1 MDIIKLVIIF
11 LSIVI
16 VMRFNKPLTI
26 SIGTGVI
33 VTAILYLIKPMDMV
47 TLTMK
52 GVFSW
57 DTIFLV
63 LAFYS
68 ITFLSRM
75 LEKRGHILLAEQS
88 LSNLFNSR
96 RINAMIAPFIIG
108 LLPTVG
114 AVLIACPIV
123 NNACGDHL
131 TTEEKCFVTSY
142 YRHISEAFLPTYGAI
157 LLALKLTGIDMT
169 AFVIAMIPMVIV
181 LFLLGY
187 IFYVRKIPKEIGLE
201 MTISKFPDIKNLFI
215 SLWSLALTII
225 LILAF
230 KVPVYLAVIPVIVL
244 SFYVNRF
251 TWDEIKPMF
260 KSAFEERLIF
270 TTIIIMIF
278 KEVIFHAGVIERL
291 PGYFSL
297 LQIPSVIIFSLIF
310 FFGPLVAGAQTMIAL
325 ALPLAYASIP
335 NGGLAL
341 MILLMNILYISMQI
355 SPTHICLAVV
365 VEDYGVS
372 FIDLVKKSIPVL
384 ITFIIIISLYT
395 YLLFFL
401 GL

>member
-1 MDIIKLVIIF
+1 MDIIKLGIIF

-33 VTAILYLIKPMDMV
+33 VTGILYLIKPMEMLN
-47 TLTMK
+47 LTFK
-52 GVFSW
+52 GILSW
-57 DTIFLV
+57 DTTFLV

-123 NNACGDHL
+123 NNACGDYL

-187 IFYVRKIPKEIGLE
+187 LFYVRKIPKEIGLE
-201 MTISKFPDIKNLFI
+201 MTISKFPDVKNLFI

-225 LILAF
+225 LILVF
-230 KVPVYLAVIPVIVL
+230 KIPVYLAVIPVIIL
-244 SFYVNRF
+244 SLYVNRF

-278 KEVIFHAGVIERL
+278 KEVLFHTGVIERL

-297 LQIPSVIIFSLIF
+297 LQIPSVLIFSLIF
-310 FFGPLVAGAQTMIAL
+310 F
-325 ALPLAYASIP
+325 
-335 NGGLAL
+335 
-341 MILLMNILYISMQI
+341 
-355 SPTHICLAVV
+355 
-365 VEDYGVS
+365 
-372 FIDLVKKSIPVL
+372 
-384 ITFIIIISLYT
+384 
-395 YLLFFL
+395 L

>member
-1 MDIIKLVIIF
+1 MDIIKLGIIF

-33 VTAILYLIKPMDMV
+33 VTGILYLIKPMEMLN
-47 TLTMK
+47 LTFK
-52 GVFSW
+52 GILSW
-57 DTIFLV
+57 DTTFLV

-123 NNACGDHL
+123 NNACGDYL

-157 LLALKLTGIDMT
+157 LLALKLTCIDMT

-187 IFYVRKIPKEIGLE
+187 LFYVRKIPKEIGLE
-201 MTISKFPDIKNLFI
+201 MTISKFPDVKNLFI

-225 LILAF
+225 LILVF
-230 KVPVYLAVIPVIVL
+230 KIPVYLAVIPVIIL
-244 SFYVNRF
+244 SLYVNRF

-278 KEVIFHAGVIERL
+278 KEVLFHTGVIERL

-297 LQIPSVIIFSLIF
+297 LQIPSVLIFSLIF

-335 NGGLAL
+335 NGGIAL

-384 ITFIIIISLYT
+384 VTFIIIVSIYS
-395 YLLFFL
+395 YLLFIL

>member
-1 MDIIKLVIIF
+1 MDIIKLGIIF

-33 VTAILYLIKPMDMV
+33 VTGILYLIKPMEMLN
-47 TLTMK
+47 LTFK
-52 GVFSW
+52 GILSW
-57 DTIFLV
+57 DTTFLV

-123 NNACGDHL
+123 NNACGDYL

-157 LLALKLTGIDMT
+157 LLALKLTCIDMT

-187 IFYVRKIPKEIGLE
+187 LFYVRKIPKEIGLE
-201 MTISKFPDIKNLFI
+201 MTISKFPDVKNLFI

-225 LILAF
+225 LILVF
-230 KVPVYLAVIPVIVL
+230 KIPVYLAVIPVIIL
-244 SFYVNRF
+244 SLYVNRF

-278 KEVIFHAGVIERL
+278 KEVLFHTGVIERL

-297 LQIPSVIIFSLIF
+297 LQIPSVLIFSLIF

-384 ITFIIIISLYT
+384 IPFIIIISLYS

>member
-1 MDIIKLVIIF
+1 
-11 LSIVI
+11 
-16 VMRFNKPLTI
+16 
-26 SIGTGVI
+26 
-33 VTAILYLIKPMDMV
+33 
-47 TLTMK
+47 
-52 GVFSW
+52 
-57 DTIFLV
+57 
-63 LAFYS
+63 
-68 ITFLSRM
+68 
-75 LEKRGHILLAEQS
+75 
-88 LSNLFNSR
+88 
-96 RINAMIAPFIIG
+96 MIAPFIIG

-123 NNACGDHL
+123 NNACGDYL

-187 IFYVRKIPKEIGLE
+187 LFYVRKIPKEIGLE
-201 MTISKFPDIKNLFI
+201 MTISKFPDVKNLFI

-225 LILAF
+225 LILVF
-230 KVPVYLAVIPVIVL
+230 KIPVYLAVIPVIIL
-244 SFYVNRF
+244 SLYVNRF

-297 LQIPSVIIFSLIF
+297 LQVPSVLIFSLIF

-384 ITFIIIISLYT
+384 ITFIIIISLYS

>member
-1 MDIIKLVIIF
+1 MDIIKLGIIF

-33 VTAILYLIKPMDMV
+33 VTGILYLIKPMEMV
-47 TLTMK
+47 SLTFK
-52 GVFSW
+52 GIFSW

-96 RINAMIAPFIIG
+96 RVNAMIAPFIIG

-123 NNACGDHL
+123 NNACGDYL

-187 IFYVRKIPKEIGLE
+187 LFYVRKIPKEIGLE
-201 MTISKFPDIKNLFI
+201 MTISKFPDVKNLFI

-225 LILAF
+225 LILVF
-230 KVPVYLAVIPVIVL
+230 KIPVYLAVIPVIIL
-244 SFYVNRF
+244 SLYVNRF

-297 LQIPSVIIFSLIF
+297 LQVPSVLIFSLIF

-384 ITFIIIISLYT
+384 ITFIIIISLYS

>member
-1 MDIIKLVIIF
+1 
-11 LSIVI
+11 
-16 VMRFNKPLTI
+16 
-26 SIGTGVI
+26 
-33 VTAILYLIKPMDMV
+33 
-47 TLTMK
+47 
-52 GVFSW
+52 
-57 DTIFLV
+57 
-63 LAFYS
+63 
-68 ITFLSRM
+68 
-75 LEKRGHILLAEQS
+75 
-88 LSNLFNSR
+88 
-96 RINAMIAPFIIG
+96 MIAPFIIG

-123 NNACGDHL
+123 NNACGDYL

-157 LLALKLTGIDMT
+157 LLALKLTCIDMT

-187 IFYVRKIPKEIGLE
+187 LFYVRKIPKEIGLE
-201 MTISKFPDIKNLFI
+201 MTISKFPDVKNLFI

-225 LILAF
+225 LILVF
-230 KVPVYLAVIPVIVL
+230 KIPVYLAVIPVIIL
-244 SFYVNRF
+244 SLYVNRF

-278 KEVIFHAGVIERL
+278 KEVLFHTGVIERL

-297 LQIPSVIIFSLIF
+297 LQIPSVLIFSLIF

-384 ITFIIIISLYT
+384 IPFIIIISLYS